1 MSTANLSNGL
11 GFLVDDLNNQSEMCQ
26 YIRIIPQFCNHH
38 LGFESYMD
46 NLIVWS
52 WVSHSWL

>member
-1 MSTANLSNGL
+1 
-11 GFLVDDLNNQSEMCQ
+11 MCQ
-26 YIRIIPQFCNHH
+26 YIRITPQICNHP

-52 WVSHSWL
+52 WVSHFLALNLLHYLQMGRVKSYNMYLTL